1 MQAALLPVALINP
14 RQGRDFAKATG
25 KLAKTDAIDAQI
37 LAHFGEAMKP
47 EVLAI
52 ESEMARQLGEL
63 ISRRRQLVEMSTAE
77 KNRRDRA
84 RGKALTDIES
94 HIDYLEQHLQ
104 ELNQEIETLT
114 QNNQQ
119 WIDKVILLKTTP
131 GIGQVISTTL
141 VSDLPELGQQAYAV
155 VSRLPED
162 EQNEIAQL
170 IFQQLAQRQQL
181 LHPKTID
188 FMQFAGI
195 ANAEETILLQNL
207 EHEIEEQRL
216 LDLQRQ
222 IEL

>member
-1 MQAALLPVALINP
+1 MENISHWVGIDVSKATLDVYIRPLGKAFQVANKEIEITNLVKELQSYNLNLIVLEATGGLETELVIQLQAALVPVALINP

-84 RGKALTDIES
+84 RGKALADIEA
-94 HIDYLEQHLQ
+94 HIDYLNQHIQ
-104 ELNQEIETLT
+104 ELNQEIEQLT

-119 WIDKVILLKTTP
+119 WIDQVNLLKTTP
-131 GIGQVISTTL
+131 GIG
-141 VSDLPELGQQAYAV
+141 
-155 VSRLPED
+155 R
-162 EQNEIAQL
+162 
-170 IFQQLAQRQQL
+170 
-181 LHPKTID
+181 
-188 FMQFAGI
+188 
-195 ANAEETILLQNL
+195 
-207 EHEIEEQRL
+207 
-216 LDLQRQ
+216 
-222 IEL
+222 